1 MRKRNHKEKEKTL
14 EQERK
19 VLRETLDI
27 VVQENSEL
35 KGALDEIKANVN
47 ENKLQLQEKINS
59 ITDRETAVTM
69 LTNQIDSLKQKF
81 NEIQQTRQKLQ
92 SFVNNNISEDNF
104 LSKGS
109 DTSMP
114 NFSNRLRHK
123 NIDDIKSKKEK
134 ESQIKKI
141 KENIQKQKTF
151 LENQQNIQNEI
162 NNLKRDVLFLKEK
175 IEENKSNYIYYQY
188 NYDIQNYFQ
197 KDDLNNLKNLLNNSN
212 KAKDKLMY
220 LVTDSGKVYRIK
232 RREDLTKNNF
242 INNLELSYIKKY
254 DGNEVINAR
263 EKPVEKNGNEYP
275 KKLTLYN
282 NNFNNNIDNVI
293 KYSINPNYNLNDS
306 DSSFGEIDYLNNPA
320 DLKDDFRQNFSS
332 RNKQKA
338 KAVNSYV
345 TDLLRGSFVL

>member
-1 MRKRNHKEKEKTL
+1 MRKRNQKEKEKTL

-27 VVQENSEL
+27 VVQENAEL
-35 KGALDEIKANVN
+35 KGVLAEVKANVN

-59 ITDRETAVTM
+59 ITDKETAVTM

-92 SFVNNNISEDNF
+92 SIVNNNISEDNF

-109 DTSMP
+109 ESSIP
-114 NFSNRLRHK
+114 NFSNNLRYK
-123 NIDDIKSKKEK
+123 KIDEIKSKKEK
-134 ESQIKKI
+134 ENQIKKI
-141 KENIQKQKTF
+141 KENIQKQKAF
-151 LENQQNIQNEI
+151 LENQQNILNEI

-197 KDDLNNLKNLLNNSN
+197 KDDLNNLKNVLNNNN
-212 KAKDKLMY
+212 KTNDKLMY
-220 LVTDSGKVYRIK
+220 LVTDRGNVYRIK
-232 RREDLTKNNF
+232 KREDLSKNNF

-254 DGNEVINAR
+254 DGNEVINVR
-263 EKPVEKNGNEYP
+263 EKPVEKIGNEYP

-282 NNFNNNIDNVI
+282 NNFNNNIDNII

-306 DSSFGEIDYLNNPA
+306 DSSLREIDYA
-320 DLKDDFRQNFSS
+320 STDLKDDFHHNFSS
-332 RNKQKA
+332 RNKQKE
-338 KAVNSYV
+338 KAANSYV

>member
-1 MRKRNHKEKEKTL
+1 MRKRNQKEKEKTL

-27 VVQENSEL
+27 VVQENAEL
-35 KGALDEIKANVN
+35 KGVLAEVKANVN

-59 ITDRETAVTM
+59 ITDKETAVTM

-104 LSKGS
+104 ISRGS
-109 DTSMP
+109 DKSLP

-123 NIDDIKSKKEK
+123 NIDEIKNKKEK
-134 ESQIKKI
+134 ESKIKKI
-141 KENIQKQKTF
+141 QENIQKQKTF

-162 NNLKRDVLFLKEK
+162 NNLKRDVLYLKEK

-197 KDDLNNLKNLLNNSN
+197 KDDLNNLKNALNNN
-212 KAKDKLMY
+212 KNSKDKLMY
-220 LVTDSGKVYRIK
+220 LVTDSGNVYRIRK
-232 RREDLTKNNF
+232 RGDLSKNNF

-263 EKPVEKNGNEYP
+263 DKPVEKNGNEYP
-275 KKLTLYN
+275 KKLTLNN
-282 NNFNNNIDNVI
+282 NNFNNNIDNII

-306 DSSFGEIDYLNNPA
+306 DSSLGEIDYFPNSS
-320 DLKDDFRQNFSS
+320 DLKDDFRHNFAS

-338 KAVNSYV
+338 KAANSYV

>member
-35 KGALDEIKANVN
+35 KGTLDEIKANVN

-114 NFSNRLRHK
+114 NFSKRLRHK

-141 KENIQKQKTF
+141 RENIQKQKIF
-151 LENQQNIQNEI
+151 LENQQIIQNEI
-162 NNLKRDVLFLKEK
+162 NNLKRDALFLKEK

-197 KDDLNNLKNLLNNSN
+197 KDDLNNLKNLLNNSD
-212 KAKDKLMY
+212 KTKDKLIY